1 MILTAHR
8 NDTLQQFGC
17 HSALL
22 LPHRRLFAAFVKTH
36 VRVPIMGTVEFGRV
50 YANMPCSPHTYVTD
64 DHDGGNDDDFSKCSV
79 VLYQVC
85 DQL

>member
-1 MILTAHR
+1 
-8 NDTLQQFGC
+8 
-17 HSALL
+17 
-22 LPHRRLFAAFVKTH
+22 
-36 VRVPIMGTVEFGRV
+36 MGTVEFGLV

-64 DHDGGNDDDFSKCSV
+64 DHDGGNDDDFSKSSV